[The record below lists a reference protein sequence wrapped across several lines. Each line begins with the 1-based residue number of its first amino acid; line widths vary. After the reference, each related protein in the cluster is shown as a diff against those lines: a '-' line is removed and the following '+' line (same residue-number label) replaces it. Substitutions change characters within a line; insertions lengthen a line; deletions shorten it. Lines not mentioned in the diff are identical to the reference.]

1 MAEVYDRNA
10 RQNDINSGGN
20 YANNYNDEQQ
30 IQRKQQYFRKR
41 KCPFTGDDALLID
54 YKDVRVLSKFL
65 SERGKIIPSRVTSVC
80 FKKQRELSQAVKRAR
95 FLALLPYVND

>member
-1 MAEVYDRNA
+1 MSEFVKKD
-10 RQNDINSGGN
+10 QINDIKSEGASDSVNGF
-20 YANNYNDEQQ
+20 
-30 IQRKQQYFRKR
+30 RKQQFFRQR
-41 KCPFTGDDALLID
+41 KCPFSGDDALTID
-54 YKDVRVLSKFL
+54 YKDVKVLSKFL

>member
-1 MAEVYDRNA
+1 MADFVKKEAEKRGDPAGDAV
-10 RQNDINSGGN
+10 
-20 YANNYNDEQQ
+20 NNFK
-30 IQRKQQYFRKR
+30 KQQFFRRR
-41 KCPFTGDDALLID
+41 KCPFSGPDALTID

-80 FKKQRELSQAVKRAR
+80 FKKQRELAQAVKRAR